1 MIVEGHVWGFCARTW
16 GGMKEEPSEEYKQ
29 EGAHLGIYVSR
40 MKIQDRLYTYHFD
53 SVQMISELGKSKEI
67 DIWSVG

>member
-1 MIVEGHVWGFCARTW
+1 MVDARGFRARTW
-16 GGMKEEPSEEYKQ
+16 GGAKEEPSEEYKR

-40 MKIQDRLYTYHFD
+40 TNIRDRLYTYHFD
-53 SVQMISELGKSKEI
+53 SVRTISELGKSEEI